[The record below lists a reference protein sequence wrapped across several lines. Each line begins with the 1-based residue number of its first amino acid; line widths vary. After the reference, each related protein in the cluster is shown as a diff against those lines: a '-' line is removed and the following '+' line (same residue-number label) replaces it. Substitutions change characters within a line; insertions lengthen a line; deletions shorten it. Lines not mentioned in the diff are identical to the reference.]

1 MRPSSQS
8 LRELQLRK
16 SWADNCTLGVWD
28 CKRRKTLSLQKT
40 SVSVP
45 LWPLLS
51 KITSTTSSILT
62 RSFTTYAWPSGKFA
76 LVGGPWWCVGCMW
89 YFTSVYKKSR
99 LKKNCKQYFHL
110 RGVDY
115 LKKKKF
121 VQNCIQ
127 TEWKWIWL
135 FFIVFQECK
144 NSGGALSSGW
154 ISYSVSHMGS
164 CVCLGSTCS
173 EIEMENEQR
182 QQATCYHF
190 KYFLSTYP
198 EFNFNK

>member
-28 CKRRKTLSLQKT
+28 CKRRKTLSLQNT

-99 LKKNCKQYFHL
+99 FKKNCKQYFHL

-115 LKKKKF
+115 LKKKVCSKLHPNRMEMNLVIF
-121 VQNCIQ
+121 HSFPGVQELWWCTQ
-127 TEWKWIWL
+127 LWVDFL
-135 FFIVFQECK
+135 F
-144 NSGGALSSGW
+144 S
-154 ISYSVSHMGS
+154 
-164 CVCLGSTCS
+164 
-173 EIEMENEQR
+173 
-182 QQATCYHF
+182 
-190 KYFLSTYP
+190 
-198 EFNFNK
+198 

>member
-1 MRPSSQS
+1 MATALKNNKRDLFHCDTEFHHLCMALWQVCISRRA
-8 LRELQLRK
+8 LMKCWLYVIFYLCLQEI
-16 SWADNCTLGVWD
+16 
-28 CKRRKTLSLQKT
+28 
-40 SVSVP
+40 
-45 LWPLLS
+45 
-51 KITSTTSSILT
+51 KI
-62 RSFTTYAWPSGKFA
+62 
-76 LVGGPWWCVGCMW
+76 
-89 YFTSVYKKSR
+89 KKQT
-99 LKKNCKQYFHL
+99 NCKQYFHL

-115 LKKKKF
+115 LKKKF

-173 EIEMENEQR
+173 EIEMKNEQR